1 MKQKAIYIATWVNY
15 EDRPIGATNT
25 IDEILEYLDDYNG
38 ANGKYSNK
46 SSRLSYLP
54 VENSDLVGVVTY
66 YSEETNEIDRFQ
78 IFEADYYTKEL

>member
-15 EDRPIGATNT
+15 EDRPIGAANT
-25 IDEILEYLDDYNG
+25 VDEILEFLDDYTG

-46 SSRLSYLP
+46 SKKLNYSS

-66 YSEETNEIDRFQ
+66 QNEETMNIDVFQ

>member
-15 EDRPIGATNT
+15 EDKPIGAANT
-25 IDEILEYLDDYNG
+25 IDEILEFLDDYNG
-38 ANGKYSNK
+38 ANGKYSVK
-46 SSRLSYLP
+46 SKRLNYSP

-66 YSEETNEIDRFQ
+66 QSEETMDIDVFQ